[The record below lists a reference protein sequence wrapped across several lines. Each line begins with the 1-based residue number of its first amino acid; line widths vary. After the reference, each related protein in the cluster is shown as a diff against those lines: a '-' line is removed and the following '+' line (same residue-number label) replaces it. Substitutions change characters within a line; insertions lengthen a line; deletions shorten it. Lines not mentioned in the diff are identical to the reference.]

1 MSKFLDLIKKSY
13 LVLEAENPFD
23 APAAPGQGGD
33 PSVPDAATQA
43 PAGNTPPS
51 PEASDETQDKAD
63 DVEAQLKKNL
73 QDLKEV
79 SVKLIGFIDQV
90 LSAKGEIVEREFPDL
105 KKLVDALKEKNS
117 EDPLKYVEAIKNEL
131 NINDS
136 AKVFTPTP
144 QQF

>member
-23 APAAPGQGGD
+23 TPPAGGQGGD
-33 PSVPDAATQA
+33 PSVPDGATQA
-43 PAGNTPPS
+43 PAENGPPNQ
-51 PEASDETQDKAD
+51 EASEDSQNKAD

-79 SVKLIGFIDQV
+79 AVKLIGFIDQV

>member
-13 LVLEAENPFD
+13 LVLEADNPFD
-23 APAAPGQGGD
+23 APPAGQGGD

-43 PAGNTPPS
+43 PSGSTPPT
-51 PEASDETQDKAD
+51 PEASDDSQDKAD

-73 QDLKEV
+73 QDLKET
-79 SVKLIGFIDQV
+79 SVKLIGFIDQA
-90 LSAKGEIVEREFPDL
+90 LSAKGDVVEREFPDL

-117 EDPLKYVEAIKNEL
+117 EDPLKYIDSIKTEL

-136 AKVFTPTP
+136 AKVFISTP

>member
-23 APAAPGQGGD
+23 AAPAGGQGGD

-43 PAGNTPPS
+43 PAENAPPS
-51 PEASDETQDKAD
+51 PEASEDSQNKAD